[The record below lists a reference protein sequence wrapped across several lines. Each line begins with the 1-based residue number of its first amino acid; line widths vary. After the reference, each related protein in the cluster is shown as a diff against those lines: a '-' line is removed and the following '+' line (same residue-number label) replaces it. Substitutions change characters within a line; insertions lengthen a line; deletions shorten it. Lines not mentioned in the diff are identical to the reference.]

1 MGPLRVKNGQL
12 ADPRQIKELNELM
25 KTQTDINREIRE
37 VKKTQNKEI
46 DFTESMIT
54 LLNFLV
60 VPLLVVSVGLLL
72 AIRRRVSTAAV

>member
-1 MGPLRVKNGQL
+1 
-12 ADPRQIKELNELM
+12 
-25 KTQTDINREIRE
+25 